1 MQNLR
6 TYISNKLN
14 RLSAVTGAAFTMGM
28 LITSSANAATGVSNS
43 FNTIA
48 DNITKGI
55 SNLPGFLSAVCY
67 MMGMGLA
74 ILGIMK
80 IKDHVENPSQAH
92 LKDGAIRLAVGGGLF
107 MIPIIT
113 ESMQTLIGTGT
124 AATAAKVSKVVEA
137 NTLVQ

>member
-1 MQNLR
+1 MLKLR
-6 TYISNKLN
+6 KYIANKLN
-14 RLSAVTGAAFTMGM
+14 RMGAVTGAAFVMGM
-28 LITSSANAATGVSNS
+28 MSTSSAHATGTPTNS

-48 DNITKGI
+48 TNILNGI
-55 SNLPGFLSAVCY
+55 NTLPGFLSGVCY

-74 ILGIMK
+74 VLGILK

-113 ESMQTLIGTGT
+113 ESMQTLIGTGNAT
-124 AATAAKVSKVVEA
+124 QASTVRRIAAPG
-137 NTLVQ
+137 TLVN